1 MFDSS
6 FVLPQYDGRCFSN
19 LPRTIHSFF
28 SDTVTPALAPDLL
41 GSATSPYDTVI
52 LFYIDAFGWRFWQEH
67 CDRSPFLQR
76 MQSDGVVSK
85 ITSQFPSTTAAH
97 VTTIHSGLP
106 VGQSNVFEWQYY
118 EPELDA
124 VFSPLLYSFAGDKK
138 RETVGSVDI
147 DKNLLFP
154 NQTLYR
160 TLRGEGI
167 RSCTL
172 QSRTYSSTTYSK
184 SMLKGSRV
192 SPYTTY
198 PQALVTLGQLLA
210 EQDKPTYYFLYL
222 DPIDHICH
230 QYGPRSPHLAAEIE
244 AFLMIMERIFMRQ
257 LEKRTGRTL
266 FMMTT
271 DHGQVEVSPET
282 TIYLN
287 RDPQLSGVERFLK
300 TNRRDELLIPA
311 GSPRDMFLYINDGM
325 LDDAVEFLGTR
336 LHNVAEVHPV
346 SHLIDE
352 GLFGTDTPVES
363 FLSRVGDLVIL
374 PYAHQSVWW
383 YEKGKFE
390 MKFRGHHGGLTPE
403 EMEIPLIL
411 FDPDQSL
418 KGP

>member
-19 LPRTIHSFF
+19 LPRTIQSLF
-28 SDTVTPALAPDLL
+28 SDTITPALSPDLL
-41 GSATSPYDTVI
+41 GSVSPPYDTVI
-52 LFYIDAFGWRFWQEH
+52 LFYIDAFGWRFLQEH
-67 CDRSPFLQR
+67 RDRSPFLQR

-124 VFSPLLYSFAGDKK
+124 MFSPLLYSFAGDKK
-138 RETVGSVDI
+138 RETVGSIDI
-147 DKNLLFP
+147 DKDLLFP
-154 NQTLYR
+154 NKTIYK

-172 QSRTYSSTTYSK
+172 QSRTYSSSTYSK

-210 EQDKPTYYFLYL
+210 EQEKPTYYFLYL

-230 QYGPRSPHLAAEIE
+230 QFGPRSPHLAAEIE

-287 RDPQLSGVERFLK
+287 RDPQFSGVERFLK
-300 TNRRDELLIPA
+300 TNQKDELLIPA

-336 LHNVAEVHPV
+336 LNNVAEVHPI
-346 SHLIDE
+346 SHLIAQ
-352 GLFGTDTPVES
+352 GLLGNGSPKES

-390 MKFRGHHGGLTPE
+390 MKFKGHHGGLTPE

-411 FDPDQSL
+411 FDPDQSME
-418 KGP
+418 GP